1 MQKAPCW
8 LSTRTLLLAVV
19 ILFFCGA
26 SCGGETIP
34 TVILEQTNTGQASLL
49 YELSIKDFT
58 GESQDST
65 IISVIEVDTTAGVK
79 ERRAYLTGEDI
90 GVYVLGTL
98 RPELGD
104 APVESLFFRL
114 GDKQFALIWVDESVQ
129 EDIETVALGR
139 PEVLPSDDSMRV
151 LRVGGVVNRVAIL
164 PFFNEEL
171 NVWNQISTILI
182 DKKGPGFAVK
192 QQFEPPISIELHVRL
207 VDAP

>member
-1 MQKAPCW
+1 MQRATCR
-8 LSTRTLLLAVV
+8 LSTETVLVAVVLLL
-19 ILFFCGA
+19 FCGA
-26 SCGGETIP
+26 SCGGEAIP
-34 TVILEQTNTGQASLL
+34 TVVLEQTNTDQASLL
-49 YELSIKDFT
+49 YELPIKDFT
-58 GESQDST
+58 GDSLDST
-65 IISVIEVDTTAGVK
+65 IISVIEVDTIPGVK

-98 RPELGD
+98 QSELGD

-151 LRVGGVVNRVAIL
+151 LRVGGAVNRVAIL
-164 PFFNEEL
+164 PFFSEEL
-171 NVWNQISTILI
+171 DVWNQISTLLI

-192 QQFEPPISIELHVRL
+192 QQFEPPMDIESYIRV

>member
-1 MQKAPCW
+1 MPKATCRFF
-8 LSTRTLLLAVV
+8 SKTVLAAIV
-19 ILFFCGA
+19 ILLFSGV
-26 SCGGETIP
+26 SCGGRTIP
-34 TVILEQTNTGQASLL
+34 TAVLEQTNIEEASLL
-49 YELSIKDFT
+49 YELPIKDFT
-58 GESQDST
+58 GDSLDST
-65 IISVIEVDTTAGVK
+65 IISVIEVDTISETK

-98 RPELGD
+98 QPELSN

-114 GDKQFALIWVDESVQ
+114 GNKQFALIWVDESVQ

-139 PEVLPSDDSMRV
+139 PEVLPADDSMRV

-164 PFFNEEL
+164 PFFSEEL
-171 NVWNQISTILI
+171 DVWNRISTLLI

-192 QQFEPPISIELHVRL
+192 QQFEPPMDIESYIRV